1 MRGRGTFTIVAA
13 VVALAGFSPVAH
25 AGPIFLDMD
34 TPATGSLLG
43 TAPLVTPFGG
53 IGFVGEFRVGD
64 PSDPEFIAAGASG
77 NTLDIRGDSTAWL
90 GFGFD
95 VSSISFIYGGNSGSF
110 LAEAWDIDGNVID
123 SFFQASTADGQPAG
137 PETLRGSGIRNLFWR
152 DTSGGQFAAIDNITI
167 EAGVASVPEP
177 TSLLLFGTGL
187 AGLRAW
193 RKRRG

>member
-1 MRGRGTFTIVAA
+1 M
-13 VVALAGFSPVAH
+13 
-25 AGPIFLDMD
+25 
-34 TPATGSLLG
+34 
-43 TAPLVTPFGG
+43 
-53 IGFVGEFRVGD
+53 
-64 PSDPEFIAAGASG
+64 
-77 NTLDIRGDSTAWL
+77 
-90 GFGFD
+90 
-95 VSSISFIYGGNSGSF
+95 SSISFIYGGNSGSF